1 MGLRLILYLAL
12 LIIGGMI
19 GYKDLISEKF
29 NSKIGII
36 QNICI
41 LFLLFIMGIRIGL
54 DDKVISSFF
63 TIGVKALLLA
73 VFSIVFSVF
82 FVRLVRKFIIA
93 DEEEKSHES

>member
-1 MGLRLILYLAL
+1 MGVRLILYLAL

-29 NSKIGII
+29 NSKLGII
-36 QNICI
+36 QNICL

-63 TIGVKALLLA
+63 TIGAKALLLA

>member
-19 GYKDLISEKF
+19 GYKNLMGEKF
-29 NSKIGII
+29 NSKLGII
-36 QNICI
+36 QNICL

-63 TIGVKALLLA
+63 TIGIKALFLA
-73 VFSIVFSVF
+73 VFSIVFSIF
-82 FVRLVRKFIIA
+82 FVRLVRKFIIT